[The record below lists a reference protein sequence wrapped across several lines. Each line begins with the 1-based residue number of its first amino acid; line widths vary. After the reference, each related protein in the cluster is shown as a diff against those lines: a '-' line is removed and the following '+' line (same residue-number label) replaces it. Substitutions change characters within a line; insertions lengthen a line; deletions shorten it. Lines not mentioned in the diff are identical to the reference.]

1 MFWASRAR
9 YQRVEAEE
17 CSEEEEEKVTVYL
30 HSASA
35 RSLLSRQKR
44 ESCVR
49 VTASMVLLGIG
60 LYFGFHVLRYG
71 NLEVPGKGNS
81 AKDGKAHHGEGH
93 HHHGNKMAPAHHH
106 EHGVYHH
113 AAVITDSEICSS
125 FAKEVLTEGGT
136 AVDAG
141 VVAMLCLGVVHPHS
155 TGIGGVISAVFYN
168 KTSGT
173 TKALSTFPV
182 EFLNL
187 SYGVPSTLQGLR
199 LLHREYGSLGWAE
212 LLQRPMKLARNGF
225 FIDHV
230 LAGALREAAAHG
242 IDLCPLLCDRAQEL
256 KGMGANATNR
266 KLADVLEQVS
276 AEMEEA
282 SFPGPLA
289 WKLAGDIP
297 EVGRSAFVEAVTK
310 QRATLGEPLVTKLDH
325 FSLYVA
331 PPPTSGDVLTQV
343 VKRAKQLG
351 LSPASVSSAENAS
364 TVYRNILNAAQQVYR
379 SLPAFLG
386 QKQSKSK
393 PSTETALA
401 GSQVTVIDA
410 SGNVLVMVGSLNSSF
425 GAKVL
430 SPSTGFFLSDFT
442 ERTASGVL
450 HWASPAVLRV
460 TAGDDL
466 VAIAGTGGTSAP
478 FTVAQ
483 VVLNKV
489 YFERSVKEAVSGPHF
504 YLKLGEGG
512 SLRKL
517 ASGLQRDS
525 EMYTLLS
532 RAEPELEL
540 VSGAAGGVTVTVVES
555 HLGHKSAFGHPQ
567 TYSYADGY

>member
-113 AAVITDSEICSS
+113 AAVITDS
-125 FAKEVLTEGGT
+125 
-136 AVDAG
+136 
-141 VVAMLCLGVVHPHS
+141 
-155 TGIGGVISAVFYN
+155 GGVISAVFYN